1 MELTCTSC
9 KTKFKIVDEKLPM
22 GQLFSLTC
30 PKCKNKIEVDTRLR
44 GQKGKRPPSLQA
56 MIEEMASDTY
66 DVALAPFE
74 FIEEGV
80 RTALVCEGDEKI
92 RDKVRGVLERL
103 DYNVTE
109 AESTRDALRYMRFHV
124 FDLLAVNESFDEADI
139 DSNHMLQYLG
149 QFPISIRRNIFVLLL
164 SNEFRTGDR
173 MIAFNK
179 SVNLVVHIG
188 EVDELENFL
197 KHALKENEEFYAV
210 LKESLRK
217 LGRI

>member
-1 MELTCTSC
+1 MELTCNSC
-9 KTKFKIVDEKLPM
+9 NTKFKLADEKLP
-22 GQLFSLTC
+22 GGRLLSLKC
-30 PKCKNKIEVDTRLR
+30 PKCKNKIEVDTRL
-44 GQKGKRPPSLQA
+44 GGPGGKHTPSLQA
-56 MIEEMASDTY
+56 MIDEMASDTY

-80 RTALVCEGDEKI
+80 RTALVCERDEKI
-92 RDKVRGVLERL
+92 LDKIRGVLEGL

-124 FDLLAVNESFDEADI
+124 FDLLAVNECFDGADI
-139 DSNHMLQYLG
+139 DSNHILQYVAH
-149 QFPISIRRNIFVLLL
+149 FPIITRRNIFVLLL

-173 MIAFNK
+173 MMAFNK
-179 SVNLVVHIG
+179 SVNLVVNVA
-188 EVDELENFL
+188 EVDKLENFL
-197 KHALKENEEFYAV
+197 KHAFKENEEFYAV